1 MQWHPRAP
9 SLQLF
14 PFQVLPAPA
23 AAPKTI
29 VVGASTACNL
39 ARDRVLSAG
48 TRGLKGPWQG
58 KKFSGDL
65 GFCLEPGEGWE
76 RGSSGVPGGGECRA
90 LFLAGPEG
98 ATLGCGGSRGQSS
111 PLEGRFFMKG
121 RKEKGG
127 LMSEKGGDRAHGLK
141 IPKQ

>member
-1 MQWHPRAP
+1 M
-9 SLQLF
+9 
-14 PFQVLPAPA
+14 LPAPA
-23 AAPKTI
+23 AAPKPSSFGQAQRATWHET
-29 VVGASTACNL
+29 GFC
-39 ARDRVLSAG
+39 RCLSKG

-65 GFCLEPGEGWE
+65 GFLLEPGEGWE
-76 RGSSGVPGGGECRA
+76 RGSGGVPGGGESRA
-90 LFLAGPEG
+90 LFSAGPEG
-98 ATLGCGGSRGQSS
+98 AALGCGGSRGQSS